1 MKIRKKE
8 NASVT
13 VTLCLTIVVTA
24 ALIFSLAE
32 AARFYGVK
40 EDAAEWSHLAAES
53 LAAGYQPYLSKKYDL
68 FLLDGSFLGEEF
80 DTDAL
85 EAEMDALLAYN
96 VLSVTEKEGINLYH
110 MQKAESEITDYVL
123 LTDDD
128 GRVFMSQ
135 TAKIM
140 KKTIGQRAAEK
151 ILEKVN
157 TIQSKQTTGGDPET
171 SMSTAKQTLEDL
183 KKEPEIS
190 VQEEK
195 KKSSPLRKGENTEKS
210 SETTDP
216 FQSIQ
221 SMKDADGILGLV
233 VPDGQAVSA
242 KTISLEDCL
251 LKRDCEKGTCKK
263 SGKGGWYE
271 RILMQEFLKPEI
283 GNFIEPAEDA
293 ALSYGTEYLIAGN
306 ESDEKNLKETVNK
319 LLLLRE
325 TLNFLYLQQDK
336 AKNAEAEV
344 LAATLAGATAN
355 PAIIE
360 LVHQGILAAW
370 AYAESVCDVRTLL
383 AKGQVPL
390 MKDAAVWKT
399 QLSNLGEA
407 ATMPADDKTSGLSY
421 QEYLDAL
428 LYTQSTKKIAY
439 RGMDLMEQSM
449 RHEEKYARC
458 RMNHMI
464 TEFHAD
470 MTYEADT
477 LFLGLF
483 GEDLAGGYQFLEKTG
498 YAYQ

>member
-1 MKIRKKE
+1 MRIRKKE

-13 VTLCLTIVVTA
+13 VALCLTIVVTA
-24 ALIFSLAE
+24 ALIFGLAE

-85 EAEMDALLAYN
+85 EAEMDSLLAYN

-140 KKTIGQRAAEK
+140 KKTIGQKAAEK

-157 TIQSKQTTGGDPET
+157 TIQSKQTAGGDPET

-183 KKEPEIS
+183 KKEQEAKA
-190 VQEEK
+190 QEEK

-210 SETTDP
+210 SEATDP

-233 VPDGQAVSA
+233 IPDGQAVSA
-242 KTISLEDCL
+242 KKISLEDSL

-283 GNFIEPAEDA
+283 GNFIDPAEDA
-293 ALSYGTEYLIAGN
+293 VLSYGTEYLIAGN

-336 AKNAEAEV
+336 VKNAEAEV
-344 LAATLAGATAN
+344 LATTLAGATAN

-383 AKGQVPL
+383 SKGKVPL

-449 RHEEKYARC
+449 RNEEKYAKC
-458 RMNHMI
+458 RMDHMI

-470 MTYEADT
+470 MSYEADT

>member
-96 VLSVTEKEGINLYH
+96 VLSVTEKEGINLYR

-171 SMSTAKQTLEDL
+171 SMSTAKQTIEDL

-190 VQEEK
+190 VQDGGRKEK
-195 KKSSPLRKGENTEKS
+195 
-210 SETTDP
+210 
-216 FQSIQ
+216 
-221 SMKDADGILGLV
+221 
-233 VPDGQAVSA
+233 
-242 KTISLEDCL
+242 
-251 LKRDCEKGTCKK
+251 
-263 SGKGGWYE
+263 
-271 RILMQEFLKPEI
+271 
-283 GNFIEPAEDA
+283 
-293 ALSYGTEYLIAGN
+293 
-306 ESDEKNLKETVNK
+306 
-319 LLLLRE
+319 
-325 TLNFLYLQQDK
+325 
-336 AKNAEAEV
+336 
-344 LAATLAGATAN
+344 
-355 PAIIE
+355 
-360 LVHQGILAAW
+360 
-370 AYAESVCDVRTLL
+370 
-383 AKGQVPL
+383 
-390 MKDAAVWKT
+390 
-399 QLSNLGEA
+399 
-407 ATMPADDKTSGLSY
+407 
-421 QEYLDAL
+421 
-428 LYTQSTKKIAY
+428 
-439 RGMDLMEQSM
+439 EQSLKK
-449 RHEEKYARC
+449 R
-458 RMNHMI
+458 
-464 TEFHAD
+464 
-470 MTYEADT
+470 
-477 LFLGLF
+477 
-483 GEDLAGGYQFLEKTG
+483 
-498 YAYQ
+498 

>member
-1 MKIRKKE
+1 MNSKMKKFDTNLRQKMEKNMKQYIYGKNPIMEALKGASVYKIYMLNGHKDQKIFDLCKRNQIPLEFVDKKE
-8 NASVT
+8 FDKKVGK
-13 VTLCLTIVVTA
+13 VVHQ
-24 ALIFSLAE
+24 
-32 AARFYGVK
+32 GVMAYI
-40 EDAAEWSHLAAES
+40 ENYRYYSIDEILNSI
-53 LAAGYQPYLSKKYDL
+53 QPEKQPLL
-68 FLLDGSFLGEEF
+68 LMLDGLEDPHNLGAILR
-80 DTDAL
+80 TCDAIGV
-85 EAEMDALLAYN
+85 DGVIIGKN
-96 VLSVTEKEGINLYH
+96 RSVGLNATVAKVSTGAIHHVKVAQVTNL
-110 MQKAESEITDYVL
+110 T
-123 LTDDD
+123 
-128 GRVFMSQ
+128 R
-135 TAKIM
+135 
-140 KKTIGQRAAEK
+140 
-151 ILEKVN
+151 
-157 TIQSKQTTGGDPET
+157 
-171 SMSTAKQTLEDL
+171 TLEDL

-449 RHEEKYARC
+449 RHEEKYAKC
-458 RMNHMI
+458 RMDHMI

-483 GEDLAGGYQFLEKTG
+483 GEDLAGSYQFLEKTG

>member
-13 VTLCLTIVVTA
+13 VALCLTIVVTA

-32 AARFYGVK
+32 AARYYGVK

-195 KKSSPLRKGENTEKS
+195 KKSSPLRKGENTEKC

-263 SGKGGWYE
+263 SGKSGWYE

-449 RHEEKYARC
+449 RHEKKYAKC
-458 RMNHMI
+458 RMDHMI

>member
-96 VLSVTEKEGINLYH
+96 VLSVTEKEGINLYR

-293 ALSYGTEYLIAGN
+293 VLSYGTEYLIAGN

-449 RHEEKYARC
+449 RHEEKYAKC
-458 RMNHMI
+458 RMDHMI

-483 GEDLAGGYQFLEKTG
+483 GEDLAGSYQFLEKTG